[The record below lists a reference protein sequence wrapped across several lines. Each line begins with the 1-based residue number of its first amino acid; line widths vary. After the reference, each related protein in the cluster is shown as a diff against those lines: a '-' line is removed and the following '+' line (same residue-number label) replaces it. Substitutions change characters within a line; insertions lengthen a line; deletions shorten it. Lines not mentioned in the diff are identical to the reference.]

1 MYSTNLLTNRAVV
14 FTSNGDPMKVVRVV
28 SFPKLPPP
36 RPKSVNI
43 RYVLSPINPSD
54 INVIEGVY
62 PTKPEARADL
72 ARVGPGSAEEPCF
85 IVGNEGLAEVQEV
98 GEGVNDLVPGDRVVM
113 VKPQSGTWSTGAT
126 VGEQDVIKVPKIG
139 GATVSEVQGATMSV
153 NPPTA
158 YNMLNNFVELRPG
171 DWIVQNG
178 ANSAVGQAV
187 IQIAAHRELKSVNFV
202 RDRPSFSSL
211 ENDLKELGATHVL
224 PLELLSDRSARSKV
238 KELTEGA
245 NIRLALNCVSGPTT
259 AAMVGL
265 LGPDGHLVSY
275 GAMSKQPLLLP
286 TSAFIFK
293 GLTAHGFMQNRW
305 YRENGLKKREEL
317 MNELAKLMGIGKLR
331 EPRHMI
337 LDIPRTV
344 SDDDATS
351 KIRDI
356 VEKVTSG
363 KGMFGRKVLLRFE
376 T

>member
-1 MYSTNLLTNRAVV
+1 MFSTNLLTNRAVV
-14 FTSNGDPMKVVRVV
+14 FVSNGDPMKVVRVV
-28 SFPKLPPP
+28 SFPNLPPP

-43 RYVLSPINPSD
+43 RFVLSPINPSD

-62 PTKPEARADL
+62 PAKPEARADL
-72 ARVGPGSAEEPCF
+72 AQVGPGSAEEPCF

-98 GEGVNDLVPGDRVVM
+98 GEGVGGLVPGDRVVM
-113 VKPQSGTWSTGAT
+113 VKPQSGTWSTGAN

-139 GATVSEVQGATMSV
+139 SATVSEVQGATMSV

-158 YNMLNNFVELRPG
+158 YNMLNNLVELRPG

-187 IQIAAHRELKSVNFV
+187 IQIAAHRELKSVNFA
-202 RDRPSFSSL
+202 RDRPGFSSL
-211 ENDLKELGATHVL
+211 ENELKELGATHVL
-224 PLELLSDRSARSKV
+224 PLELLSDRSARSRI
-238 KELTEGA
+238 KEVTGGA

-265 LGPDGHLVSY
+265 LGPDAHLVSY
-275 GAMSKQPLLLP
+275 GAMSKRPLSLP

-317 MNELAKLMGIGKLR
+317 MNELAKLMITGKLR

-337 LDIPRTV
+337 LDIPRIA

-351 KIRDI
+351 KVRGII
-356 VEKVTSG
+356 EKLTSG

-376 T
+376 N

>member
-14 FTSNGDPMKVVRVV
+14 FTSNGDPKKVARVV

-36 RPKSVNI
+36 QPKSVNI

-62 PTKPEARADL
+62 PAKPDARADL
-72 ARVGPGSAEEPCF
+72 AQMGPGSTEEPCF
-85 IVGNEGLAEVQEV
+85 IIGNEGLAEVQEV

-113 VKPQSGTWSTGAT
+113 VKPQSGTWSTGAN

-139 GATVSEVQGATMSV
+139 GATISEVQGATMSV

-158 YNMLNNFVELRPG
+158 YNMLNNFVELGPG

-187 IQIAAHRELKSVNFV
+187 IQIAAHRELKSINFV

-211 ENDLKELGATHVL
+211 ENELKELGATHVL
-224 PLELLSDRSARSKV
+224 PLELLSDRSARSKI
-238 KELTEGA
+238 KELTGGA

-259 AAMVGL
+259 TAMVGL
-265 LGPDGHLVSY
+265 LGPDAQLVSY

-317 MNELAKLMGIGKLR
+317 MNELAKLMVIGKLR

-337 LDIPRTV
+337 LDIPRTA

-351 KIRDI
+351 KVRDI
-356 VEKVTSG
+356 IEKVTSG

-376 T
+376 N